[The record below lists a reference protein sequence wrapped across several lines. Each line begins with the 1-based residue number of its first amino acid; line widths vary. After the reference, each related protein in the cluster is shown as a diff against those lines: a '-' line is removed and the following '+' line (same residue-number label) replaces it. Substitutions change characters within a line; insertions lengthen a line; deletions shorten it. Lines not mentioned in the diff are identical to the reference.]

1 LLLSQNSQIILRHAK
16 QFETKKVFFFGNIK
30 DVLPIYL
37 STDQTTIHLY
47 KYNDYLCFQK
57 KNIKNINIYNTIL
70 ISKNIIKDCN
80 TIIYY
85 WPKNKKEAE
94 FQLTNALSCLSLNTS
109 VFIVGNNS
117 SGINSAS
124 KILQPWIKLKKIDSA
139 KHSIL
144 MTGSIKKKIQ
154 FTLHNFFKIHTWNN
168 LYIKSLPGVFG
179 HKKIDEGSKLLAST
193 FSKNMNGKILDM
205 GSGTGFLSVCLLHCS
220 PNALVT
226 LTDNNV
232 IALKC
237 SQETLKINQFQGQII
252 ASDIYSN
259 IFEKFDLIMSNPPF
273 HEDLATNFSTITTI
287 IFESVQYLK
296 PKGELRF
303 VVNSC
308 FKYDIFLKKIFKNFS
323 IIEKNHKYQ
332 VYQTFLN

>member
-1 LLLSQNSQIILRHAK
+1 MLLSQNSQIILRHAK
-16 QFETKKVFFFGNIK
+16 QFETKKVFFFGNIQ

-37 STDQTTIHLY
+37 LTDQTKIHFY

-70 ISKNIIKDCN
+70 ISKNIIQDCN

-94 FQLTNALSCLSLNTS
+94 FQLKNALSCLSLNTR

-117 SGINSAS
+117 SGIKSAS
-124 KILQPWIKLKKIDSA
+124 KILQPWIKLKKIDNA

-144 MTGSIKKKIQ
+144 MTGSIKKTIQ

-205 GSGTGFLSVCLLHCS
+205 GSGTGFLSVCLLNCS
-220 PNALVT
+220 PNVLVT

-237 SQETLKINQFQGQII
+237 SQETLKINQFKGQII
-252 ASDIYSN
+252 ASNIYSN
-259 IFEKFDLIMSNPPF
+259 IFEKFDLIISNPPF
-273 HEDLATNFSTITTI
+273 HEDLATNFNTIKTI

-308 FKYDIFLKKIFKNFS
+308 FKYDIFLKKIFKHFD
-323 IIEKNHKYQ
+323 IIEKNYKYQ